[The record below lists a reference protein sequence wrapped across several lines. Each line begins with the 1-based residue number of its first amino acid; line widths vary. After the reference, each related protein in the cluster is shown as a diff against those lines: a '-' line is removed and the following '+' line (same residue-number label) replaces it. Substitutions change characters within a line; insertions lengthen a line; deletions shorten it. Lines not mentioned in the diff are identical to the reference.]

1 MKDRNQSLD
10 VLRGV
15 AILLVLGRHFPY
27 YNLWTRAGWIGV
39 DLFFVLSGFL
49 ISGLLFREY
58 RETRAIS
65 LKRFFIR
72 RGFKIYPPYYAFL
85 LLTMP
90 LTIGR
95 LTWADLTFMQSYFT
109 GFWGHGWSLSV
120 EEHFYIILP
129 LALMLSLAL
138 FPRSDFRWIP
148 YALPVVMAVCLAMRA
163 AVGPHATN
171 RQVIDPT
178 HLRID
183 ALFAG
188 VTLGWLYHFKM
199 ATFLS
204 AARKIYLLP
213 VGLFLSSSAFF
224 VDQSSYWIYTF
235 GLTANFVGFAAI
247 VMWAIENPGLG
258 RLKPLATIGSF
269 SYSIYLWHWPLWQVV
284 ERVFGLNLIGFWT
297 YVLASFGVGIAM
309 AKAIEVPS
317 LRFRD
322 RIFSSSEQ
330 PYFSLSG
337 TTLSSSTTKGG
348 PAAYVVSQIVSDS
361 R

>member
-1 MKDRNQSLD
+1 MKVRNQSLD

-15 AILLVLGRHFPY
+15 AILLVLGRHYPY

-39 DLFFVLSGFL
+39 DLFFVISGFL
-49 ISGLLFREY
+49 ISGLLFWEY
-58 RETRAIS
+58 KETGAIS

-72 RGFKIYPPYYAFL
+72 RGFRIYPPYYVFL

-129 LALMLSLAL
+129 LSLMLSLL
-138 FPRSDFRWIP
+138 LCPRSEFRWIP
-148 YALPVVMAVCLAMRA
+148 YALPVLIALCLAMRA
-163 AVGPHATN
+163 AVGPGATT

-188 VTLGWLYHFKM
+188 VTLGWFYHFKRES
-199 ATFLS
+199 FRS

-213 VGLFLSSSAFF
+213 VGIVLSSSAFF
-224 VDQSSYWIYTF
+224 VDQSSFWIYTV
-235 GLTANFVGFAAI
+235 GLTANLLGFACV
-247 VMWAIENPGLG
+247 VMWAVEHPMLG
-258 RLKPLATIGSF
+258 KLKPIAMIGTF
-269 SYSIYLWHWPLWQVV
+269 SYSIYLWHWPLWQIV
-284 ERVFGLNLIGFWT
+284 EG
-297 YVLASFGVGIAM
+297 SFGVTRTGFWAYVFASTAAGMMM
-309 AKAIEVPS
+309 AKAVEVPS

-322 RIFSSSEQ
+322 RLLPTQRRSAKEASVEPNTVAIR
-330 PYFSLSG
+330 G
-337 TTLSSSTTKGG
+337 V
-348 PAAYVVSQIVSDS
+348 A
-361 R
+361 